1 MSRARFAVVAAAL
14 VLGSVGTAAA
24 LLRGA
29 TPDGAPNLNGTNW
42 EGTISGKLYDQS
54 GLLPP
59 KGIKGKTP
67 ITIAVT
73 QAGSD
78 ITLTVDFPLEP
89 FGPFTLTGEIGNYH
103 LVAEGTGPAA
113 TPLQFSAQVNP
124 TATSLK
130 GAGNLVLGPSNILG
144 QVLFLVLDGKV
155 KAKILTK

>member
-1 MSRARFAVVAAAL
+1 MTRARFAVLAAAL

-24 LLRGA
+24 FRGVA

-42 EGTISGKLYDQS
+42 EGTISGKIYDQS
-54 GLLPP
+54 GFVVA
-59 KGIKGKTP
+59 KGVKGKTP

-89 FGPFTLTGEIGNYH
+89 FGPFTLDGEIGNYH
-103 LVAEGTGPAA
+103 IVAEGTTGTG
-113 TPLQFSAQVNP
+113 TPLHFSAHVNP

-130 GAGNLVLGPSNILG
+130 GAGTLVLGQTDLLG
-144 QVLFLVLDGKV
+144 VDLFLVLEGKV
-155 KAKILTK
+155 KAKLLTK

>member
-54 GLLPP
+54 GLLLS

-73 QAGSD
+73 QTGSD
-78 ITLTVDFPLEP
+78 ITLGLDFPLEP

-103 LVAEGTGPAA
+103 IVAEGTTLTGNQ
-113 TPLQFSAQVNP
+113 LQFSAQVNP

-130 GAGNLVLGPSNILG
+130 GGGILVLGPSDILG
-144 QVLFLVLDGKV
+144 QVLLLVLEGKV
-155 KAKILTK
+155 KAKVLTK